1 MGSLITLLREA
12 TQPQHKLLEAVTR
25 LPQSLESAEDLQRV
39 LVTFLGYY
47 TALDPVLHVASQG
60 VVPAEV
66 ADRPWRSRV
75 LRQDLIAMG
84 LDDEDLAEIPVCVRI
99 PAKLTCYPAWGIH
112 YVVEGSALG
121 GKVISSHM
129 KNHSS
134 LTGWDGKLRFFNM
147 YGSDTTSRW
156 KRFMAELD
164 NLNTSQAE
172 QMQIVKGA
180 QMAFSTLTDWFQEN
194 QKSALVVD

>member
-1 MGSLITLLREA
+1 MGNLITLLRET
-12 TQPQHKLLEAVTR
+12 TQPQHILLEAVTR

-39 LVTFLGYY
+39 LATFLGFY
-47 TALDPVLHVASQG
+47 TALDPVLHEASEG

-75 LRQDLIAMG
+75 LRRDLIAMG
-84 LDDEDLAEIPVCVRI
+84 LDDEDLADVPVCARI
-99 PAKLTCYPAWGIH
+99 PAKLTCYSAWGIH

-129 KNHSS
+129 KKHSS
-134 LTGWDGKLRFFNM
+134 LTSWDGQLRFFNM

-164 NLNTSQAE
+164 NLNPSLEE

-194 QKSALVVD
+194 HKSALVLD